1 MDFLANLNIRDAID
15 AAKSYIAAG
24 NQRLR
29 GKKML
34 VYFCLILTSVFAMIP
49 SIIFMCA
56 NPDARRALPEMAKMA
71 FEMTDSS
78 QQTYSRRSS
87 QDTEYKSEGARL
99 AEKVEARDKA
109 RKQTM
114 LSYAESATNNVYY
127 FLIGGILTIG
137 MYSMLLRMDKREVG
151 FKDLFNG
158 FSTGNYINK
167 VMALL
172 LKSLIK
178 NAIPFIATLML
189 LLPMLWIPALVVSL
203 LSYVVYY
210 CLFMVEF
217 ILADDPGIPFT
228 RAIAISFKASSGYKL
243 TLFIV
248 DIITEKIPVYIIS
261 LSYSFLVYKSILID
275 DVSVT
280 RITIMGILGIVVFY
294 GAMLILKPLH
304 DAAYAM
310 AYEDAKMT
318 GKNYGYISHFEL
330 YDPEDEIDNGEYDG
344 IKIFG

>member
-1 MDFLANLNIRDAID
+1 MNTLANFNIRDAID

-34 VYFCLILTSVFAMIP
+34 VYFCLILTGIFSMIP
-49 SIIFMCA
+49 SILFMCA
-56 NPDARRALPEMAKMA
+56 NPDVTRALPEIAKMA
-71 FEMTDSS
+71 FDRNESS
-78 QQTYSRRSS
+78 QQTYSLSSS

-99 AEKVEARDKA
+99 AEKVQARDKA

-114 LSYAESATNNVYY
+114 IKYAESAANNVYY

-137 MYSMLLRMDKREVG
+137 MCSMLLRMDKREVG

-158 FSTGNYINK
+158 FTSGNYINK
-167 VMALL
+167 VIALL
-172 LKSLIK
+172 LKSLIR
-178 NAIPFIATLML
+178 NAIPFISTLML
-189 LLPMLWIPALVVSL
+189 LLPMLWIPALIVSL

-248 DIITEKIPVYIIS
+248 DIITEKLPVAIVTFGYMFWALKAILVDDIS
-261 LSYSFLVYKSILID
+261 I
-275 DVSVT
+275 T
-280 RITIMGILGIVVFY
+280 RLTITGIVTIIVFY
-294 GAMLILKPLH
+294 VAKLILKPLH

-310 AYEDAKMT
+310 AYEDAKIT
-318 GKNYGYISHFEL
+318 GKSYGYISHFEL

-344 IKIFG
+344 IKVFG